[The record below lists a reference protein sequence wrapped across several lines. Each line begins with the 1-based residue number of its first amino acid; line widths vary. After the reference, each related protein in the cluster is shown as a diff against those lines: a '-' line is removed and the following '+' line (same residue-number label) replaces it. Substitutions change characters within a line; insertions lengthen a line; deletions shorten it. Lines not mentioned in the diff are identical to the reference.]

1 MTEKATLTLKEA
13 APLLGF
19 KGVYRLREKAR
30 RGLIPGAFK
39 ISSRWM
45 VAVDE
50 IMPYIRNYYKTL
62 RKDLVPPRNVEWQSV
77 KRKVAPT
84 IILASRSAE
93 SECRNRLDALAKE
106 RRKNMKKNAE
116 KK

>member
-1 MTEKATLTLKEA
+1 MTVKATLTLKEA

-19 KGVYRLREKAR
+19 KGTYRLCEKAR

-39 ISSRWM
+39 LSNRWM
-45 VAVDE
+45 IAVEE

-62 RKDLVPPRNVEWQSV
+62 HKDAVPTRNVEWPSV

-93 SECRNRLDALAKE
+93 LECRNRLNALAKE
-106 RRKNMKKNAE
+106 RRKNTKKNAE
-116 KK
+116 KT